1 LREEYVSVH
10 RKHRGHQPRE
20 SQKKNLP
27 VVGIGGRITHGLDS
41 GMGPDASAGMGS
53 LGILFV
59 LVLVASP
66 GLWNRKLN
74 KKEGLKT
81 QALMKILSQRE

>member
-1 LREEYVSVH
+1 
-10 RKHRGHQPRE
+10 
-20 SQKKNLP
+20 
-27 VVGIGGRITHGLDS
+27 
-41 GMGPDASAGMGS
+41 MGPDASAGMGR

-66 GLWNRKLN
+66 GLWNRKFN